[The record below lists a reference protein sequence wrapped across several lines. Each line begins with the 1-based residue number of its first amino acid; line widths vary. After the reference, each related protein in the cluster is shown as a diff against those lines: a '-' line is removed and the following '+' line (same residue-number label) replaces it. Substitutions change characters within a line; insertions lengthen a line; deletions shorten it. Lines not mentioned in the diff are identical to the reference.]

1 MYKVLIAEDEM
12 LVRTGIRAS
21 IDWEKFN
28 MYVVDEAADGLTAWE
43 LYQQHQPDLVLTDI
57 KMPFM
62 DGIELIRKIRD
73 TGSHT
78 EIIIL
83 SCLDDFALAREAI
96 RLGVSGYILKLTIIG
111 RILMVDLANSLVKLD
126 CQ

>member
-43 LYQQHQPDLVLTDI
+43 L
-57 KMPFM
+57 
-62 DGIELIRKIRD
+62 
-73 TGSHT
+73 
-78 EIIIL
+78 
-83 SCLDDFALAREAI
+83 
-96 RLGVSGYILKLTIIG
+96 
-111 RILMVDLANSLVKLD
+111 
-126 CQ
+126 